1 MSATGA
7 FDPASCARLRVA
19 AIRQPLDE
27 PRVDAGTVLPVDH
40 RRRRGL
46 SVGAEYVQPGSE
58 RMGQDPAAAALQS
71 YLHEHIPLSEAMRV
85 QVVDVQTTTVV
96 LRAPLAP
103 NINHRETAF
112 GGSVSAL
119 AILSAWS
126 LLHTRLHAEDVDCQ
140 LVIQRNTMDYDLP
153 IAGTFSATAALSDP
167 EDWPRFICM
176 LARKG
181 RSRITVASV
190 LEFEERSVGR
200 FSGEF
205 VAIGRGPRTPA

>member
-1 MSATGA
+1 MVPEST
-7 FDPASCARLRVA
+7 
-19 AIRQPLDE
+19 E
-27 PRVDAGTVLPVDH
+27 T
-40 RRRRGL
+40 
-46 SVGAEYVQPGSE
+46 
-58 RMGQDPAAAALQS
+58 ALQS
-71 YLHEHIPLSEAMRV
+71 YLHEHIPLSKAMQVEVAAVQATRV
-85 QVVDVQTTTVV
+85 T
-96 LRAPLAP
+96 LRAPLEP

-126 LLHTRLHAEDVDCQ
+126 FLHTRLRAEEVECQ

-153 IAGTFSATAALSDP
+153 IAGLFSATATLCDP
-167 EDWPRFICM
+167 EDWARFIRM

-190 LEFEERSVGR
+190 LEFEERNVGR

-205 VAIGRGPRTPA
+205 VAIGRGAGTSA

>member
-1 MSATGA
+1 
-7 FDPASCARLRVA
+7 
-19 AIRQPLDE
+19 
-27 PRVDAGTVLPVDH
+27 
-40 RRRRGL
+40 
-46 SVGAEYVQPGSE
+46 
-58 RMGQDPAAAALQS
+58 MGQDPTATALQS
-71 YLHEHIPLSEAMRV
+71 YLHEHIPLSEAM
-85 QVVDVQTTTVV
+85 QVKVVAAQTTTVV

-119 AILSAWS
+119 AILAAWS
-126 LLHTRLHAEDVDCQ
+126 LLHTRLRAEDVECQ

-153 IAGTFSATAALSDP
+153 IAGPFSATATLCEP
-167 EDWPRFICM
+167 GDWPRFIRM

-205 VAIGRGPRTPA
+205 VAIGRGARTSA